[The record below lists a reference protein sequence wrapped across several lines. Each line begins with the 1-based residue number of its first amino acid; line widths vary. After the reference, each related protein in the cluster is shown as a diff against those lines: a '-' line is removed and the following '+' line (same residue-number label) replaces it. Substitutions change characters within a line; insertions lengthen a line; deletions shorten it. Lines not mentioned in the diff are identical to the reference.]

1 MKIEIKQ
8 NHNTVRA
15 AEKKKSLEAEV
26 EENRG
31 LPPSNEY

>member
-1 MKIEIKQ
+1 MKIEMKQ
-8 NHNTVRA
+8 EHNTVRA
-15 AEKKKSLEAEV
+15 ADKKKSLQAEV

>member
-1 MKIEIKQ
+1 MKIEMKQ
-8 NHNTVRA
+8 KHNTVRA
-15 AEKKKSLEAEV
+15 AEKKSLEAEV